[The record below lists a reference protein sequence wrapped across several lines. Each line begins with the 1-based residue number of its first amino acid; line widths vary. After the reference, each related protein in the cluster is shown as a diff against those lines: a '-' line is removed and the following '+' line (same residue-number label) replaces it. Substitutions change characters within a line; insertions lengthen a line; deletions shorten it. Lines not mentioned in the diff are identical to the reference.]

1 MRIIA
6 GTSLQGSN
14 DNSISK
20 SIGSNAVNSSSSISS
35 SSIAQGI
42 GRARG
47 NSISEVSKAISKTR
61 VLVCAP
67 SNTAVDE
74 LVYRLVTQVQTID

>member
-6 GTSLQGSN
+6 GTSLQGCS

-20 SIGSNAVNSSSSISS
+20 SIGSHAVNSSSSGSS
-35 SSIAQGI
+35 AAQGLA
-42 GRARG
+42 RPRG
-47 NSISEVSKAISKTR
+47 NSISETGKVASKTR

-74 LVYRLVTQVQTID
+74 IVYRLVTQVQMIDYR